1 MIEQLRIKNLGVIRD
16 ATLDFSPGLTVL
28 TGETGAGK
36 TMVFRSLHL
45 LFGGKADSSLISTGA
60 EQASI
65 EADVAMPPQLIA
77 RLDELGGELE
87 DGNVAII
94 TRQVNSTGRSRS
106 FAGGVSVPAGVVG
119 ELGEALVAVHGQSDQ
134 LRLTKTEQQRLLLDR
149 YAGESVEKPMASYT
163 KFWDQ
168 ARTLERQIAAMTTDA
183 GTRAAQLERITR
195 ILEQVDSLKPLAGE
209 DHELDEEAKR
219 LSHTE
224 ALYEVTARAS
234 ELLTTGQGDDLP
246 VVAALATARKGLDHE
261 RNLDA
266 TLGEFADRMKELE
279 ILTADLSSD
288 ITSYSAGIDASPQRL
303 SFVES
308 RRAALRQLTR
318 EFGDVDDLLS
328 WVVENRPRVAQLAGG
343 DEVLGELRAE
353 LAQVQSD
360 LTKAGS
366 DVTKARTKAASGFSS
381 AVTGELASLAMIG
394 ATVQFKLSPATPG
407 PTGADLVELGLI
419 SRPDSP
425 WIPMA
430 KGASGG
436 ELSRIMLAVE
446 VVLAAADPTD
456 TFVFDEVDAGVGG
469 AAAVEVGKRLARLAQ
484 NAQVIVVTHLPQVAA
499 FADRH
504 LVIARSDGQ
513 EVHSSAVTQV
523 QQGDRVAELS
533 RMLAG
538 LADSQAG
545 SQLAEELLALAQAER
560 EGKSVAR
567 QKTKA

>member
-45 LFGGKADSSLISTGA
+45 LFGGKADSALISTGA
-60 EQASI
+60 EQASV
-65 EADVAMPPQLIA
+65 EADVAMPAELIT
-77 RLDELGGELE
+77 RLDELGGEVE
-87 DGNVAII
+87 DGNIAII
-94 TRQVNSTGRSRS
+94 SRQVNSTGRSRS

-119 ELGEALVAVHGQSDQ
+119 ELGDALVAVHGQSDQ
-134 LRLTKTEQQRLLLDR
+134 LRLTKTEQQRQLLDR
-149 YAGESVEKPMASYT
+149 YAGEAVAKPMAKYT
-163 KFWDQ
+163 QLWEAQ
-168 ARTLERQIAAMTTDA
+168 RALERRIESLTADA

-195 ILEQVDSLKPLAGE
+195 ILEQVDSLKPLPGE
-209 DHELDEEAKR
+209 DNELDDEAKR

-234 ELLTTGQGDDLP
+234 DLLTGGQGDDMP
-246 VVAALATARKGLDHE
+246 VVAALVTARKGLDHE

-279 ILTADLSSD
+279 ILAADLSAD
-288 ITSYSAGIDASPQRL
+288 ISAYSSGIDASPQRL
-303 SFVES
+303 AFVES
-308 RRAALRQLTR
+308 RRAALKTLTR
-318 EFGDVDDLLS
+318 EFGDVDDLLA
-328 WVVENRPRVAQLAGG
+328 WVSENRPRLAELEGG
-343 DEVLGELRAE
+343 DEVLGQLRAD
-353 LAQVQSD
+353 LVQVKAD
-360 LTKAGS
+360 LTKAAA
-366 DVTKARTKAASGFSS
+366 DITKARTKAATAFS
-381 AVTGELASLAMIG
+381 AQVTGELESLAMPG
-394 ATVQFKLSPATPG
+394 ATVQFRLSPANPG
-407 PTGADLVELGLI
+407 PSGADLIELGLI

-425 WIPMA
+425 WIPMS

-446 VVLAAADPTD
+446 VVLAAADPTE

-469 AAAVEVGKRLARLAQ
+469 AAAVEVGKRLARLAR

-513 EVHSSAVTQV
+513 EVHSSSVSEV
-523 QQGDRVAELS
+523 QQGERVAELS

-545 SQLAEELLALAQAER
+545 TQLAEELLALAKVER
-560 EGKSVAR
+560 TSK
-567 QKTKA
+567 

>member
-60 EQASI
+60 EQASV
-65 EADVAMPPQLIA
+65 EADVAIPNELVA
-77 RLDELGGELE
+77 RLDELGGQVE
-87 DGNVAII
+87 DGNIAII
-94 TRQVNSTGRSRS
+94 SRQVNSTGRSRS
-106 FAGGVSVPAGVVG
+106 FAGGASVPAAAVG
-119 ELGEALVAVHGQSDQ
+119 ELGDALVAVHGQSDQ

-149 YAGESVEKPMASYT
+149 YAGDSVAKPMAKYSEL
-163 KFWDQ
+163 WEAQ
-168 ARTLERQIAAMTTDA
+168 RTLERRIESLTSDA
-183 GTRAAQLERITR
+183 GTRAVQLERITR
-195 ILEQVDSLKPLAGE
+195 ILEQVDSLKPLPGE
-209 DHELDEEAKR
+209 DNELDDEAKR
-219 LSHTE
+219 LAHTE

-234 ELLTTGQGDDLP
+234 DLLTGGQGDDLP
-246 VVAALATARKGLDHE
+246 VVAALVTARKGLDHE
-261 RNLDA
+261 RALDA

-279 ILTADLSSD
+279 ILAADLSAD
-288 ITSYSAGIDASPQRL
+288 ISAYSSGIDASPQRL
-303 SFVES
+303 AFVES
-308 RRAALRQLTR
+308 RRAALKTLTR
-318 EFGDVDDLLS
+318 EFGDVDDLLA
-328 WVVENRPRVAQLAGG
+328 WVEENRPRVTELEGG
-343 DEVLGELRAE
+343 DEVLEQLRAD
-353 LAQVQSD
+353 LAQVKAD
-360 LTKAGS
+360 LTKAAGEI
-366 DVTKARTKAASGFSS
+366 TKARTKAAAAFS
-381 AVTGELASLAMIG
+381 AQVTGELESLAMPG
-394 ATVQFKLSPATPG
+394 ATVQFKLSPANPG
-407 PTGADLVELGLI
+407 PSGADLIELGLI

-425 WIPMA
+425 WIPMS

-446 VVLAAADPTD
+446 VVLAAADPTE

-469 AAAVEVGKRLARLAQ
+469 AAAVEVGKRLARLAR

-513 EVHSSAVTQV
+513 EVHSSSVSEV
-523 QQGDRVAELS
+523 QQGERVAELS

-545 SQLAEELLALAQAER
+545 TQLAEELLALAQAER
-560 EGKSVAR
+560 
-567 QKTKA
+567 KAK

>member
-45 LFGGKADSSLISTGA
+45 LFGGKADSALISTGA
-60 EQASI
+60 EQASV
-65 EADVAMPPQLIA
+65 EADVAMPTELIS
-77 RLDELGGELE
+77 RLDELGGEVE
-87 DGNVAII
+87 DGNIAII
-94 TRQVNSTGRSRS
+94 SRQVNSTGRSRS

-134 LRLTKTEQQRLLLDR
+134 LRLTKTDQQRQLLDR
-149 YAGESVEKPMASYT
+149 YAGETVAKPMAKYT
-163 KFWDQ
+163 QLWEAQ
-168 ARTLERQIAAMTTDA
+168 RALERRIESLTADA

-195 ILEQVDSLKPLAGE
+195 ILEQVDSLKPLPGE
-209 DHELDEEAKR
+209 DNELDDEAKR

-234 ELLTTGQGDDLP
+234 DLLTGGQGDDMP
-246 VVAALATARKGLDHE
+246 VVAALVTARKGLDHE

-279 ILTADLSSD
+279 ILAADLSAD
-288 ITSYSAGIDASPQRL
+288 ISAYSSGIDASPQRL
-303 SFVES
+303 AFVES
-308 RRAALRQLTR
+308 RRAALKTLTR
-318 EFGDVDDLLS
+318 EFVDVDDLLA
-328 WVVENRPRVAQLAGG
+328 WVSENRPRLAELEGG
-343 DEVLGELRAE
+343 DEVLGQLREE
-353 LAQVQSD
+353 LAQVKAD
-360 LTKAGS
+360 LVKSAA
-366 DVTKARTKAASGFSS
+366 DITKARTKAAAAFS
-381 AVTGELASLAMIG
+381 AQVTGELESLAMPG
-394 ATVQFKLSPATPG
+394 ATVQFRLSPANPG
-407 PTGADLVELGLI
+407 PSGADLIELGLI

-425 WIPMA
+425 WIPMS

-446 VVLAAADPTD
+446 VVLAAADPTE

-469 AAAVEVGKRLARLAQ
+469 AAAVEVGKRLARLAR

-513 EVHSSAVTQV
+513 EVHSSSVSEV
-523 QQGDRVAELS
+523 QQGERVAELS

-545 SQLAEELLALAQAER
+545 TQLAEELLALAKVER
-560 EGKSVAR
+560 TSK
-567 QKTKA
+567 

>member
-45 LFGGKADSSLISTGA
+45 LFGGKADSTLISTGA
-60 EQASI
+60 EQASV
-65 EADVAMPPQLIA
+65 EADVAIPADLVV
-77 RLDELGGELE
+77 RLDELGGQVE
-87 DGNVAII
+87 DGNIAII
-94 TRQVNSTGRSRS
+94 SRQVNSTGRSRS
-106 FAGGVSVPAGVVG
+106 FAGGASVPAAAVG
-119 ELGEALVAVHGQSDQ
+119 ELGDALVAVHGQSDQ

-149 YAGESVEKPMASYT
+149 YAGETVAKPMAKYT
-163 KFWDQ
+163 QLWEAQ
-168 ARTLERQIAAMTTDA
+168 RTLERRIESLTSDA

-195 ILEQVDSLKPLAGE
+195 ILEQVDSLKPLPGE
-209 DHELDEEAKR
+209 DNELDDEAKR

-234 ELLTTGQGDDLP
+234 DLLTGGQSDDLP
-246 VVAALATARKGLDHE
+246 VVAALVTARKGLDHE

-279 ILTADLSSD
+279 ILAADLSAD
-288 ITSYSAGIDASPQRL
+288 ISAYSGGIDASPQRL
-303 SFVES
+303 AFVES
-308 RRAALRQLTR
+308 RRAALKTLTR
-318 EFGDVDDLLS
+318 EFGDVDDLLA
-328 WVVENRPRVAQLAGG
+328 WVTENRPRLAELEGG
-343 DEVLGELRAE
+343 DEVLVQIREE
-353 LAQVQSD
+353 LAQVKSD
-360 LTKAGS
+360 LVKTAA
-366 DVTKARTKAASGFSS
+366 DVTKARTKAAAAFSTQ
-381 AVTGELASLAMIG
+381 VTGELESLAMPG
-394 ATVQFKLSPATPG
+394 ATVQFKLSPANPG
-407 PTGADLVELGLI
+407 PSGADLIELGLI

-425 WIPMA
+425 WIPMS

-446 VVLAAADPTD
+446 VVLAAADPTE

-469 AAAVEVGKRLARLAQ
+469 AAAVEVGKRLARLARS
-484 NAQVIVVTHLPQVAA
+484 AQVIVVTHLPQVAA

-513 EVHSSAVTQV
+513 EVHSSSVSEV
-523 QQGDRVAELS
+523 QQGQRVAELS

-545 SQLAEELLALAQAER
+545 TQLAEELLALAQAER
-560 EGKSVAR
+560 KV
-567 QKTKA
+567 K

>member
-45 LFGGKADSSLISTGA
+45 LFGGKADSALISTGA
-60 EQASI
+60 EQASV
-65 EADVAMPPQLIA
+65 EADVAMPTELIT
-77 RLDELGGELE
+77 RLDELGGEVE
-87 DGNVAII
+87 DGNIAII
-94 TRQVNSTGRSRS
+94 SRQVNSTGRSRS

-134 LRLTKTEQQRLLLDR
+134 LRLTKTDQQRQLLDR
-149 YAGESVEKPMASYT
+149 YAGETVAKPMAKYT
-163 KFWDQ
+163 QLWEAQ
-168 ARTLERQIAAMTTDA
+168 RALERRIESLTADA

-195 ILEQVDSLKPLAGE
+195 ILEQVDSLKPLPGE
-209 DHELDEEAKR
+209 DNELDDEAKR

-234 ELLTTGQGDDLP
+234 DLLTGGQGDDMP
-246 VVAALATARKGLDHE
+246 VVAALVTARKGLDHE
-261 RNLDA
+261 RALDA

-279 ILTADLSSD
+279 ILAADLSAD
-288 ITSYSAGIDASPQRL
+288 ISAYSSGIDASPQRL
-303 SFVES
+303 AFVES
-308 RRAALRQLTR
+308 RRAALKTLTR
-318 EFGDVDDLLS
+318 EFGDVDDLLA
-328 WVVENRPRVAQLAGG
+328 WVTENRPRLAELEGG
-343 DEVLGELRAE
+343 DEVLGQLREE
-353 LAQVQSD
+353 LAQVKSD
-360 LTKAGS
+360 LVKSAA
-366 DVTKARTKAASGFSS
+366 DITKARTKAAAAFS
-381 AVTGELASLAMIG
+381 AQVTGELESLAMPG
-394 ATVQFKLSPATPG
+394 ATVQFKLSPANPG
-407 PTGADLVELGLI
+407 PSGADLIELGLI

-425 WIPMA
+425 WIPMS

-446 VVLAAADPTD
+446 VVLAAADPTE

-469 AAAVEVGKRLARLAQ
+469 AAAVEVGKRLARLAR

-513 EVHSSAVTQV
+513 EVHSSSVSEV
-523 QQGDRVAELS
+523 QQGERVAELS

-545 SQLAEELLALAQAER
+545 TQLAEELLALAKVER
-560 EGKSVAR
+560 TSK
-567 QKTKA
+567 

>member
-45 LFGGKADSSLISTGA
+45 LFGGKADSALISTGA
-60 EQASI
+60 EQASV
-65 EADVAMPPQLIA
+65 EADVAMPTELVT
-77 RLDELGGELE
+77 RLDELGGEVE
-87 DGNVAII
+87 DGNIAII
-94 TRQVNSTGRSRS
+94 SRQVNSTGRSRS

-134 LRLTKTEQQRLLLDR
+134 LRLTKTEQQRQLLDR
-149 YAGESVEKPMASYT
+149 YAGETVAKPMAKYT
-163 KFWDQ
+163 QLWEAQ
-168 ARTLERQIAAMTTDA
+168 RTLERRIESLTADA

-195 ILEQVDSLKPLAGE
+195 ILEQVDSLKPLPGE
-209 DHELDEEAKR
+209 DNELDDEAKR

-234 ELLTTGQGDDLP
+234 DLLTGGQGDDLP
-246 VVAALATARKGLDHE
+246 VVAALVTARKGLDHE

-279 ILTADLSSD
+279 ILAADLSAD
-288 ITSYSAGIDASPQRL
+288 ISAYSSGIDASPQRL
-303 SFVES
+303 AFVES
-308 RRAALRQLTR
+308 RRAALKTLTR
-318 EFGDVDDLLS
+318 EFGDVDDLLA
-328 WVVENRPRVAQLAGG
+328 WVTENRPRLAELEGG
-343 DEVLGELRAE
+343 DEVLGQLREE
-353 LAQVQSD
+353 LAQVKAD
-360 LTKAGS
+360 LVKSAA
-366 DVTKARTKAASGFSS
+366 DITKARTKAAAAFS
-381 AVTGELASLAMIG
+381 AQVTGELESLAMPG
-394 ATVQFKLSPATPG
+394 ATVQFRLSPTNPG
-407 PTGADLVELGLI
+407 PSGADLIELGLI

-425 WIPMA
+425 WIPMS

-446 VVLAAADPTD
+446 VVLAAADPTE

-469 AAAVEVGKRLARLAQ
+469 AAAVEVGKRLARLAR

-513 EVHSSAVTQV
+513 EVHSSSVSEV
-523 QQGDRVAELS
+523 QQGERVAELS

-545 SQLAEELLALAQAER
+545 TQLAEELLALAKVER
-560 EGKSVAR
+560 TSK
-567 QKTKA
+567 

>member
-45 LFGGKADSSLISTGA
+45 LFGGKADSTLISTGA
-60 EQASI
+60 EQASV
-65 EADVAMPPQLIA
+65 EADVAIPVDLVA
-77 RLDELGGELE
+77 RLDELGGQVE
-87 DGNVAII
+87 DGNIAII
-94 TRQVNSTGRSRS
+94 SRQVNSTGRSRS
-106 FAGGVSVPAGVVG
+106 FAGGASVPAAAVG
-119 ELGEALVAVHGQSDQ
+119 ELGDALVAVHGQSDQ

-149 YAGESVEKPMASYT
+149 YAGETVAKPMAKYT
-163 KFWDQ
+163 ELWEAQ
-168 ARTLERQIAAMTTDA
+168 RTLERRIESLTSDA

-195 ILEQVDSLKPLAGE
+195 ILEQVDSLKPLPGE
-209 DHELDEEAKR
+209 DNELDDEAKR

-234 ELLTTGQGDDLP
+234 DLLTGGQSDDLP
-246 VVAALATARKGLDHE
+246 VVAALVTARKGLDHE

-279 ILTADLSSD
+279 ILAADLSAD
-288 ITSYSAGIDASPQRL
+288 ISAYSGGIDASPQRL
-303 SFVES
+303 AFVES
-308 RRAALRQLTR
+308 RRAALKTLTR
-318 EFGDVDDLLS
+318 EFGDVDDLLA
-328 WVVENRPRVAQLAGG
+328 WVTENRPRLAELEGG
-343 DEVLGELRAE
+343 DEVLIQIREE
-353 LAQVQSD
+353 LAQVKLD
-360 LTKAGS
+360 LVKTAA
-366 DVTKARTKAASGFSS
+366 DITKARTKAAAAFS
-381 AVTGELASLAMIG
+381 AQVTGELESLAMPG
-394 ATVQFKLSPATPG
+394 ATVQFKLSPANPG
-407 PTGADLVELGLI
+407 PSGADLIELGLI

-425 WIPMA
+425 WIPMS

-446 VVLAAADPTD
+446 VVLAAADPTE

-469 AAAVEVGKRLARLAQ
+469 AAAVEVGKRLARLARS
-484 NAQVIVVTHLPQVAA
+484 AQVIVVTHLPQVAA

-513 EVHSSAVTQV
+513 EVHSSSVSEV
-523 QQGDRVAELS
+523 QQGQRVAELS

-538 LADSQAG
+538 LAHSQAG
-545 SQLAEELLALAQAER
+545 TQLAEELLALAQAER
-560 EGKSVAR
+560 KV
-567 QKTKA
+567 K

>member
-28 TGETGAGK
+28 TGETGTGK

-45 LFGGKADSSLISTGA
+45 LFGGKADSALISTGA
-60 EQASI
+60 EQASV
-65 EADVAMPPQLIA
+65 EADVAMPTELIT
-77 RLDELGGELE
+77 RLDELGGEVE
-87 DGNVAII
+87 DGNIAII
-94 TRQVNSTGRSRS
+94 SRQVNSTGRSRS

-134 LRLTKTEQQRLLLDR
+134 LRLTKTEQQRQLLDR
-149 YAGESVEKPMASYT
+149 YAGETVAKPMAKYT
-163 KFWDQ
+163 QLWEAQ
-168 ARTLERQIAAMTTDA
+168 RTLERRIESLTADA

-195 ILEQVDSLKPLAGE
+195 ILEQVDSLKPLPGE
-209 DHELDEEAKR
+209 DNELDDEAKR

-234 ELLTTGQGDDLP
+234 DLLTGGQGDDMP
-246 VVAALATARKGLDHE
+246 VVAALVTARKGLDHE
-261 RNLDA
+261 RNLDS

-279 ILTADLSSD
+279 ILAADLSAD
-288 ITSYSAGIDASPQRL
+288 ISAYSSSIDASPQRL
-303 SFVES
+303 AFVES
-308 RRAALRQLTR
+308 RRAALKTLTR
-318 EFGDVDDLLS
+318 EFGDVDDLLA
-328 WVVENRPRVAQLAGG
+328 WVTENRPRLAELEGG
-343 DEVLGELRAE
+343 DEVLGQLREE
-353 LAQVQSD
+353 LAQVKAD
-360 LTKAGS
+360 LVKSAA
-366 DVTKARTKAASGFSS
+366 DITKARTKAAAAFS
-381 AVTGELASLAMIG
+381 AQVTGELESLAMPG
-394 ATVQFKLSPATPG
+394 ATVQFRLSPANPG
-407 PTGADLVELGLI
+407 PSGADLIELGLI

-425 WIPMA
+425 WIPMS

-446 VVLAAADPTD
+446 VVLAAADPTE

-469 AAAVEVGKRLARLAQ
+469 AAAVEVGKRLARLAR

-513 EVHSSAVTQV
+513 EVHSSSVSQV
-523 QQGDRVAELS
+523 QQGERVAELS

-545 SQLAEELLALAQAER
+545 TQLAEELLALAEVER
-560 EGKSVAR
+560 
-567 QKTKA
+567 KAK

>member
-45 LFGGKADSSLISTGA
+45 LFGGKADSALISTGA
-60 EQASI
+60 EQASV
-65 EADVAMPPQLIA
+65 EADVAMPTELIS
-77 RLDELGGELE
+77 RLDELGGEVE
-87 DGNVAII
+87 DGNIAII
-94 TRQVNSTGRSRS
+94 SRQVNSTGRSRS

-134 LRLTKTEQQRLLLDR
+134 LRLTKTDQQRQLLDR
-149 YAGESVEKPMASYT
+149 YAGETVAKPIAKYT
-163 KFWDQ
+163 QLWEAQ
-168 ARTLERQIAAMTTDA
+168 RTLERRIESLTEDA

-195 ILEQVDSLKPLAGE
+195 ILEQVDSLKPLPGE
-209 DHELDEEAKR
+209 DNELDDEAKR

-234 ELLTTGQGDDLP
+234 DLLTGGQGDDMP
-246 VVAALATARKGLDHE
+246 VVAALVTARKGLDHE

-266 TLGEFADRMKELE
+266 TLGEFADRVKELE
-279 ILTADLSSD
+279 ILAADLSAD
-288 ITSYSAGIDASPQRL
+288 ISAYSSGIDASPQRL
-303 SFVES
+303 AFVES
-308 RRAALRQLTR
+308 RRAALKSLTR
-318 EFGDVDDLLS
+318 EFGDVDDLLA
-328 WVVENRPRVAQLAGG
+328 WVTENRPRVAELEGG
-343 DEVLGELRAE
+343 DEVLGQLREE
-353 LAQVQSD
+353 LAQVKAD
-360 LTKAGS
+360 LVKCAA
-366 DVTKARTKAASGFSS
+366 DITKARTKAAAAFS
-381 AVTGELASLAMIG
+381 AQVTGELESLAMPG
-394 ATVQFKLSPATPG
+394 ATVQFRLSPANPG
-407 PTGADLVELGLI
+407 PSGADLIELGLI

-425 WIPMA
+425 WIPMS

-446 VVLAAADPTD
+446 VVLAAADPTE

-469 AAAVEVGKRLARLAQ
+469 AAAVEVGKRLARLAR

-513 EVHSSAVTQV
+513 EVHSSSVSEV
-523 QQGDRVAELS
+523 QQGERVAELS

-545 SQLAEELLALAQAER
+545 TQLAEELLALAQVER
-560 EGKSVAR
+560 
-567 QKTKA
+567 KAK

>member
-45 LFGGKADSSLISTGA
+45 LFGGKADSALISTGA
-60 EQASI
+60 EQASV
-65 EADVAMPPQLIA
+65 EADVAMPTELIA
-77 RLDELGGELE
+77 RLDELGGEVE
-87 DGNVAII
+87 DGNIAII
-94 TRQVNSTGRSRS
+94 SRQVNSTGRSRS

-134 LRLTKTEQQRLLLDR
+134 LRLTKTDQQRQLLDR
-149 YAGESVEKPMASYT
+149 YAGETVAKPMAKYT
-163 KFWDQ
+163 ELWEAQ
-168 ARTLERQIAAMTTDA
+168 RALERRIESLTADA

-195 ILEQVDSLKPLAGE
+195 ILEQVDSLKPLPGE
-209 DHELDEEAKR
+209 DNELDDEAKR

-234 ELLTTGQGDDLP
+234 DLLTGGQSDDLP
-246 VVAALATARKGLDHE
+246 VVAALVTARKGLDHE

-279 ILTADLSSD
+279 ILAADLSAD
-288 ITSYSAGIDASPQRL
+288 ISAYSSGIDASPQRL
-303 SFVES
+303 AFVES
-308 RRAALRQLTR
+308 RRAALKTLTR
-318 EFGDVDDLLS
+318 EFGDVDDLLA
-328 WVVENRPRVAQLAGG
+328 WVTENRPRLAELEGG
-343 DEVLGELRAE
+343 DEVLGQLREE
-353 LAQVQSD
+353 LAQVKAD
-360 LTKAGS
+360 LVKSAA
-366 DVTKARTKAASGFSS
+366 DITKARTKAAAAFS
-381 AVTGELASLAMIG
+381 AQVTGELESLAMPG
-394 ATVQFKLSPATPG
+394 ATVQFRLSPANPG
-407 PTGADLVELGLI
+407 PSGADLIELGLI

-425 WIPMA
+425 WIPMS

-446 VVLAAADPTD
+446 VVLAAADPTE

-469 AAAVEVGKRLARLAQ
+469 AAAVEVGKRLARLAR

-513 EVHSSAVTQV
+513 EVHSSSVSEV
-523 QQGDRVAELS
+523 QQGERVAELS

-545 SQLAEELLALAQAER
+545 TQLAEELLALAQVERKAE
-560 EGKSVAR
+560 
-567 QKTKA
+567 

>member
-60 EQASI
+60 EQASV
-65 EADVAMPPQLIA
+65 EADVAIPTELVA
-77 RLDELGGELE
+77 RLDELGGQVE
-87 DGNVAII
+87 DGNIAII
-94 TRQVNSTGRSRS
+94 SRQVNSTGRSRS
-106 FAGGVSVPAGVVG
+106 FAGGASVPAAAVSEMGD
-119 ELGEALVAVHGQSDQ
+119 ALVAVHGQSDQ

-149 YAGESVEKPMASYT
+149 YAGDSVAKPMAKYSEL
-163 KFWDQ
+163 WEAQ
-168 ARTLERQIAAMTTDA
+168 RTLERRIESLTSDA

-195 ILEQVDSLKPLAGE
+195 ILEQVDSLKPLPGE
-209 DHELDEEAKR
+209 DNELDDEAKR
-219 LSHTE
+219 LAHTE
-224 ALYEVTARAS
+224 ALYEVTAKAS
-234 ELLTTGQGDDLP
+234 DLLTGGQGDDLP
-246 VVAALATARKGLDHE
+246 VIAALVTARKGLDHE
-261 RNLDA
+261 RALDA

-279 ILTADLSSD
+279 ILAADLSAD
-288 ITSYSAGIDASPQRL
+288 ISAYSSGIDASPQRL
-303 SFVES
+303 AFVES
-308 RRAALRQLTR
+308 RRAALKTLTR
-318 EFGDVDDLLS
+318 EFGDVDDLLK
-328 WVVENRPRVAQLAGG
+328 WVEENRPRVAELEGG
-343 DEVLGELRAE
+343 DEVLEQLRAD
-353 LAQVQSD
+353 LVQVKAD
-360 LTKAGS
+360 LTKAAGEI
-366 DVTKARTKAASGFSS
+366 TKARTKAAAAFS
-381 AVTGELASLAMIG
+381 AQVTGELESLAMPG
-394 ATVQFKLSPATPG
+394 ATVQFKLSPANPG
-407 PTGADLVELGLI
+407 PSGADLIELGLI

-425 WIPMA
+425 WIPMS

-446 VVLAAADPTD
+446 VVLAAADPTE

-469 AAAVEVGKRLARLAQ
+469 AAAVEVGKRLARLAR

-513 EVHSSAVTQV
+513 EVHSSSVSEV
-523 QQGDRVAELS
+523 QQGERVAELS

-545 SQLAEELLALAQAER
+545 TQLAEELLALAQVER
-560 EGKSVAR
+560 TSK
-567 QKTKA
+567 

>member
-28 TGETGAGK
+28 TGETGTGK

-45 LFGGKADSSLISTGA
+45 LFGGKADSALISTGA
-60 EQASI
+60 EQASV
-65 EADVAMPPQLIA
+65 EADVAMPTELIT
-77 RLDELGGELE
+77 RLDELGGEVE
-87 DGNVAII
+87 DGNIAII
-94 TRQVNSTGRSRS
+94 SRQVNSTGRSRS

-134 LRLTKTEQQRLLLDR
+134 LRLTKTEQQRHLLDR
-149 YAGESVEKPMASYT
+149 YAGETVAKPMAKYT
-163 KFWDQ
+163 QLWEAQ
-168 ARTLERQIAAMTTDA
+168 RTLERRIESLTTDA

-195 ILEQVDSLKPLAGE
+195 ILEQVDSLKPLPGE
-209 DHELDEEAKR
+209 DNELDDEAKR

-234 ELLTTGQGDDLP
+234 ELLTGGQGEDMP
-246 VVAALATARKGLDHE
+246 VVAALVTARKGLDHE

-279 ILTADLSSD
+279 ILAADLSAD
-288 ITSYSAGIDASPQRL
+288 ISAYSSSIDASPQRL
-303 SFVES
+303 AFVES
-308 RRAALRQLTR
+308 RRAALKTLTR
-318 EFGDVDDLLS
+318 EFGDVDDLLA
-328 WVVENRPRVAQLAGG
+328 WVTENRPRLAELEGG
-343 DEVLGELRAE
+343 DEVLGQLREE
-353 LAQVQSD
+353 LAQVKAD
-360 LTKAGS
+360 LVKSAAEI
-366 DVTKARTKAASGFSS
+366 TKARTKAAAAFS
-381 AVTGELASLAMIG
+381 AQVTGELESLAMPG
-394 ATVQFKLSPATPG
+394 ATVQFRLSPANPG
-407 PTGADLVELGLI
+407 PSGADLIELGLI

-425 WIPMA
+425 WIPMS

-446 VVLAAADPTD
+446 VVLAAADPTE

-469 AAAVEVGKRLARLAQ
+469 AAAVEVGKRLARLAR

-513 EVHSSAVTQV
+513 EVHSSSVSQV
-523 QQGDRVAELS
+523 QQGERVAELS

-545 SQLAEELLALAQAER
+545 TQLAEELLALAEVER
-560 EGKSVAR
+560 
-567 QKTKA
+567 KAK

>member
-45 LFGGKADSSLISTGA
+45 LFGGKADSALISTGA
-60 EQASI
+60 EQASV
-65 EADVAMPPQLIA
+65 EADVAMPTELIT
-77 RLDELGGELE
+77 RLDELGGEVE
-87 DGNVAII
+87 DGNIAII
-94 TRQVNSTGRSRS
+94 SRQVNSTGRSRS

-134 LRLTKTEQQRLLLDR
+134 LRLTKTEQQRQLLDR
-149 YAGESVEKPMASYT
+149 YAGETVAKPMAKYT
-163 KFWDQ
+163 QLWEAQ
-168 ARTLERQIAAMTTDA
+168 RTLERRIESLTADA

-195 ILEQVDSLKPLAGE
+195 ILEQVDSLKPLPGE
-209 DHELDEEAKR
+209 DNELDDEAKR

-234 ELLTTGQGDDLP
+234 DLLTGGQGDDLP
-246 VVAALATARKGLDHE
+246 VVAALVTARKGLDHE

-279 ILTADLSSD
+279 ILAADLSAD
-288 ITSYSAGIDASPQRL
+288 ISAYSSGIDASPQRL
-303 SFVES
+303 AFVES
-308 RRAALRQLTR
+308 RRAALKTLTR
-318 EFGDVDDLLS
+318 EFGDVDDLLA
-328 WVVENRPRVAQLAGG
+328 WVTENRPRLAELEGG
-343 DEVLGELRAE
+343 DEVLGQLREE
-353 LAQVQSD
+353 LAQVKAD
-360 LTKAGS
+360 LVKSAA
-366 DVTKARTKAASGFSS
+366 DITKARTKAAAAFS
-381 AVTGELASLAMIG
+381 AQVTGELESLAMPG
-394 ATVQFKLSPATPG
+394 ATVQFRLSPANPG
-407 PTGADLVELGLI
+407 PSGADLIELGLI

-425 WIPMA
+425 WIPMS

-446 VVLAAADPTD
+446 VVLAAADPTE

-469 AAAVEVGKRLARLAQ
+469 AAAVEVGKRLARLAR

-513 EVHSSAVTQV
+513 EVHSSSVSEV
-523 QQGDRVAELS
+523 QQGERVAELS

-545 SQLAEELLALAQAER
+545 TQLAEELLALAKVER
-560 EGKSVAR
+560 TSK
-567 QKTKA
+567 

>member
-45 LFGGKADSSLISTGA
+45 LFGGKADSALISTGA
-60 EQASI
+60 EQASV
-65 EADVAMPPQLIA
+65 EADVAMPTELIT
-77 RLDELGGELE
+77 RLDELGGEVE
-87 DGNVAII
+87 DGNIAII
-94 TRQVNSTGRSRS
+94 SRQVNSTGRSRS

-134 LRLTKTEQQRLLLDR
+134 LRLTKTDQQRQLLDR
-149 YAGESVEKPMASYT
+149 YAGETVAKPMAKYT
-163 KFWDQ
+163 QLWEAQ
-168 ARTLERQIAAMTTDA
+168 RALERRIESLTADA

-195 ILEQVDSLKPLAGE
+195 ILEQVDSLKPLPGE
-209 DHELDEEAKR
+209 DNELDDEAKR

-234 ELLTTGQGDDLP
+234 DLLTGGQGEDMP
-246 VVAALATARKGLDHE
+246 VVAALVTARKGLDHE

-279 ILTADLSSD
+279 ILAADLSAD
-288 ITSYSAGIDASPQRL
+288 ISAYSSGIDASPQRL
-303 SFVES
+303 AFVES
-308 RRAALRQLTR
+308 RRAALKTLTR
-318 EFGDVDDLLS
+318 EFGDVDDLLA
-328 WVVENRPRVAQLAGG
+328 WVSENRPRLAELEGG
-343 DEVLGELRAE
+343 DEVLGQLREE
-353 LAQVQSD
+353 LAQVKAD
-360 LTKAGS
+360 LVKSAA
-366 DVTKARTKAASGFSS
+366 DITKARTKAAAAFS
-381 AVTGELASLAMIG
+381 AQVTGELESLAMPG
-394 ATVQFKLSPATPG
+394 ATVQFRLSPANPG
-407 PTGADLVELGLI
+407 PSGADLIELGLI

-425 WIPMA
+425 WIPMS

-436 ELSRIMLAVE
+436 ELSRIMLSVE
-446 VVLAAADPTD
+446 VVLAAADPTE

-469 AAAVEVGKRLARLAQ
+469 AAAVEVGKRLARLAR

-513 EVHSSAVTQV
+513 EVHSSSVSEV
-523 QQGDRVAELS
+523 QQGERVAELS

-538 LADSQAG
+538 LANSQAG
-545 SQLAEELLALAQAER
+545 TQLAEELLALAKVER
-560 EGKSVAR
+560 TSK
-567 QKTKA
+567 

>member
-60 EQASI
+60 EQASV
-65 EADVAMPPQLIA
+65 EADVAIPTDLVA
-77 RLDELGGELE
+77 RLDELGGQVE
-87 DGNVAII
+87 DGNIAII
-94 TRQVNSTGRSRS
+94 SRQVNTTGRSRS
-106 FAGGVSVPAGVVG
+106 FAGGASVPAAAVS
-119 ELGEALVAVHGQSDQ
+119 ELGDALVAVHGQSDQ

-149 YAGESVEKPMASYT
+149 YAGDSVAKPMAKYSEL
-163 KFWDQ
+163 WEAQ
-168 ARTLERQIAAMTTDA
+168 RNLERRIESLTSDA

-195 ILEQVDSLKPLAGE
+195 ILEQVDSLKPLPGE
-209 DHELDEEAKR
+209 DNELDDEAKR
-219 LSHTE
+219 LAHTE

-234 ELLTTGQGDDLP
+234 DLLTGGQGDDLP
-246 VVAALATARKGLDHE
+246 VIAALVTARKGLDHE
-261 RNLDA
+261 RALDA

-279 ILTADLSSD
+279 ILAADLSAD
-288 ITSYSAGIDASPQRL
+288 ISAYSSGIDASPQRL
-303 SFVES
+303 AFVES
-308 RRAALRQLTR
+308 RRAALKTLTR
-318 EFGDVDDLLS
+318 EFGDVDDLLK
-328 WVVENRPRVAQLAGG
+328 WVEENRPRVAELEGG
-343 DEVLGELRAE
+343 DEVLEQLRAD
-353 LAQVQSD
+353 LVQVKAD
-360 LTKAGS
+360 LTKAAA
-366 DVTKARTKAASGFSS
+366 DITKARTKAAAAFS
-381 AVTGELASLAMIG
+381 AQVTGELESLAMPG
-394 ATVQFKLSPATPG
+394 ATVQFKLSPANPG
-407 PTGADLVELGLI
+407 PSGADLIELGLI

-425 WIPMA
+425 WIPMS

-446 VVLAAADPTD
+446 VVLAAADPTE

-469 AAAVEVGKRLARLAQ
+469 AAAVEVGKRLARLAR

-513 EVHSSAVTQV
+513 EVHSSSVSEV
-523 QQGDRVAELS
+523 QQGERVAELS

-545 SQLAEELLALAQAER
+545 TQLAEELLALAQVER
-560 EGKSVAR
+560 SSE
-567 QKTKA
+567 

>member
-45 LFGGKADSSLISTGA
+45 LFGGKADSALISTGA
-60 EQASI
+60 EQASV
-65 EADVAMPPQLIA
+65 EADVAIPTDLVA
-77 RLDELGGELE
+77 RLDELGGQVE
-87 DGNVAII
+87 DGNIAII
-94 TRQVNSTGRSRS
+94 SRQVNSTGRSRS
-106 FAGGVSVPAGVVG
+106 FAGGASVPAAAVG
-119 ELGEALVAVHGQSDQ
+119 ELGDALVAVHGQSDQ

-149 YAGESVEKPMASYT
+149 YAGESVAKPMAKYT
-163 KFWDQ
+163 ELWEAQ
-168 ARTLERQIAAMTTDA
+168 RTLERRIESLTSDA

-195 ILEQVDSLKPLAGE
+195 ILEQVDSLKPLPGE
-209 DHELDEEAKR
+209 DNELDDEAKR

-234 ELLTTGQGDDLP
+234 DLLTGGQGDDLP
-246 VVAALATARKGLDHE
+246 VVAALVTARKGLDHE

-279 ILTADLSSD
+279 ILAADLSAD
-288 ITSYSAGIDASPQRL
+288 ISAYSSGIDASPQRL
-303 SFVES
+303 AFVES
-308 RRAALRQLTR
+308 RRAALKTLTR
-318 EFGDVDDLLS
+318 EFGDVDDLLK
-328 WVVENRPRVAQLAGG
+328 WVTENRPRVAELEGG
-343 DEVLGELRAE
+343 DEVLEQLRAE
-353 LAQVQSD
+353 LSEVKAN
-360 LTKAGS
+360 LIKAAAEITKS
-366 DVTKARTKAASGFSS
+366 RTKAAAAFS
-381 AVTGELASLAMIG
+381 AQVTGELESLAMPG
-394 ATVQFKLSPATPG
+394 ATVQFKLSPANPG
-407 PTGADLVELGLI
+407 PSGADLIELGLI

-425 WIPMA
+425 WIPMS

-446 VVLAAADPTD
+446 VVLAAADPTE

-469 AAAVEVGKRLARLAQ
+469 ASAVEVGKRLARLARS
-484 NAQVIVVTHLPQVAA
+484 AQVIVVTHLPQVAA

-513 EVHSSAVTQV
+513 EVHSSSVSEV
-523 QQGDRVAELS
+523 QEGQRVAELS

-545 SQLAEELLALAQAER
+545 TQLAEELLALAQAER
-560 EGKSVAR
+560 ASK
-567 QKTKA
+567 

>member
-45 LFGGKADSSLISTGA
+45 LFGGKADSALISTGA
-60 EQASI
+60 EQASV
-65 EADVAMPPQLIA
+65 EADVAMPTELIT
-77 RLDELGGELE
+77 RLDELGGEVE
-87 DGNVAII
+87 DGNIAII
-94 TRQVNSTGRSRS
+94 SRQVNSTGRSRS

-134 LRLTKTEQQRLLLDR
+134 LRLTKTDQQRQLLDR
-149 YAGESVEKPMASYT
+149 YAGETVAKPMAKYSEL
-163 KFWDQ
+163 WEAQ
-168 ARTLERQIAAMTTDA
+168 RTLERRIESLTADA

-195 ILEQVDSLKPLAGE
+195 ILEQVDSLKPLPGE
-209 DHELDEEAKR
+209 DSELDDEAKR

-234 ELLTTGQGDDLP
+234 DLLTGGQGDDMP
-246 VVAALATARKGLDHE
+246 VVAALVTARKGLDHE

-279 ILTADLSSD
+279 ILAADLSAD
-288 ITSYSAGIDASPQRL
+288 ISAYSSGIDASPQRL
-303 SFVES
+303 AFVES
-308 RRAALRQLTR
+308 RRAALKTLTR
-318 EFGDVDDLLS
+318 EFGDVDDLLA
-328 WVVENRPRVAQLAGG
+328 WVSENRPRLAELEGG
-343 DEVLGELRAE
+343 DEVLGQLREE
-353 LAQVQSD
+353 LAQVKAD
-360 LTKAGS
+360 LVKSAA
-366 DVTKARTKAASGFSS
+366 DITKARTKAAAAFS
-381 AVTGELASLAMIG
+381 AQVTGELESLAMPG
-394 ATVQFKLSPATPG
+394 ATVQFRLSPANPG
-407 PTGADLVELGLI
+407 PSGADLIELGLI

-425 WIPMA
+425 WIPMS

-446 VVLAAADPTD
+446 VVLAAADPTE

-469 AAAVEVGKRLARLAQ
+469 AAAVEVGKRLARLAR

-513 EVHSSAVTQV
+513 EVHSSSVSEV
-523 QQGDRVAELS
+523 QQGERVAELS

-545 SQLAEELLALAQAER
+545 TQLAEELLALAKVER
-560 EGKSVAR
+560 TSK
-567 QKTKA
+567 

>member
-45 LFGGKADSSLISTGA
+45 LFGGKADSALISTGA
-60 EQASI
+60 EQASV
-65 EADVAMPPQLIA
+65 EADVAMPTELIT
-77 RLDELGGELE
+77 RLDELGGEVE
-87 DGNVAII
+87 DGNIAII
-94 TRQVNSTGRSRS
+94 SRQVNSTGRSRS

-134 LRLTKTEQQRLLLDR
+134 LRLTKTDQQRQLLDR
-149 YAGESVEKPMASYT
+149 YAGETVAKPMAKYT
-163 KFWDQ
+163 QLWEAQ
-168 ARTLERQIAAMTTDA
+168 RALERRIESLTADA

-195 ILEQVDSLKPLAGE
+195 ILEQVDSLKPLPGE
-209 DHELDEEAKR
+209 DNELDDEAKR

-234 ELLTTGQGDDLP
+234 DLLTGGQGDDMP
-246 VVAALATARKGLDHE
+246 VVAALVTARKGLDHE

-279 ILTADLSSD
+279 ILAADLSAD
-288 ITSYSAGIDASPQRL
+288 ISAYSSGIDASPQRL
-303 SFVES
+303 AFVES
-308 RRAALRQLTR
+308 RRAALKTLTR
-318 EFGDVDDLLS
+318 EFGDVDDLLA
-328 WVVENRPRVAQLAGG
+328 WVSENRPRLAELEGG
-343 DEVLGELRAE
+343 DEVLGQLREE
-353 LAQVQSD
+353 LAQVKAD
-360 LTKAGS
+360 LVKSAA
-366 DVTKARTKAASGFSS
+366 DITKARTKAAAAFS
-381 AVTGELASLAMIG
+381 AQVTGELESLAMPG
-394 ATVQFKLSPATPG
+394 ATVQFRLSPANPG
-407 PTGADLVELGLI
+407 PSGADLIELGLI

-425 WIPMA
+425 WIPMS

-446 VVLAAADPTD
+446 VVLAAADPTE

-469 AAAVEVGKRLARLAQ
+469 AAAVEVGKRLARLAR

-513 EVHSSAVTQV
+513 EVHSSSVSEV
-523 QQGDRVAELS
+523 QQGERVAELS

-545 SQLAEELLALAQAER
+545 TQLAEELLALAKVER
-560 EGKSVAR
+560 TSK
-567 QKTKA
+567 

>member
-28 TGETGAGK
+28 TGETGTGK

-45 LFGGKADSSLISTGA
+45 LFGGKADSTLISTGA
-60 EQASI
+60 EQASV
-65 EADVAMPPQLIA
+65 EADVAIPAELVT
-77 RLDELGGELE
+77 RLDELGGQVE
-87 DGNVAII
+87 DGNIAII
-94 TRQVNSTGRSRS
+94 ARQVNSTGRSRS
-106 FAGGVSVPAGVVG
+106 FAGGASVPAAAVSEMGD
-119 ELGEALVAVHGQSDQ
+119 ALVAVHGQSDQ

-149 YAGESVEKPMASYT
+149 YAGDSVAKPMAKYT
-163 KFWDQ
+163 ELWEAQ
-168 ARTLERQIAAMTTDA
+168 RTLERRIETLTSDA

-195 ILEQVDSLKPLAGE
+195 ILDQVDSLKPQPGE
-209 DHELDEEAKR
+209 DNELDDEAKR
-219 LSHTE
+219 LAHTE

-234 ELLTTGQGDDLP
+234 DLLTGGQGEDLP
-246 VVAALATARKGLDHE
+246 VVAALVTARKGLDHE

-279 ILTADLSSD
+279 ILAADLSAD
-288 ITSYSAGIDASPQRL
+288 ISAYSSSIDASPQRL
-303 SFVES
+303 AFVES
-308 RRAALRQLTR
+308 RRAALKTLTR
-318 EFGDVDDLLS
+318 EFGDVDDLLA
-328 WVVENRPRVAQLAGG
+328 WVEENRPRVAELEGG
-343 DEVLGELRAE
+343 DEVLEQLRAD
-353 LAQVQSD
+353 LAQVKAD
-360 LTKAGS
+360 LTKAAA
-366 DVTKARTKAASGFSS
+366 DITKARTKAAAAFS
-381 AVTGELASLAMIG
+381 AQVTGELESLAMPG
-394 ATVQFKLSPATPG
+394 ATVQFKLSPANPG
-407 PTGADLVELGLI
+407 PSGADLIELGLI

-425 WIPMA
+425 WIPMS

-446 VVLAAADPTD
+446 VVLAAADPTE

-469 AAAVEVGKRLARLAQ
+469 AAAVEVGKRLARLAR

-513 EVHSSAVTQV
+513 EVHSSSVSEV
-523 QQGDRVAELS
+523 QQGERVAELS

-545 SQLAEELLALAQAER
+545 TQLAEELLALAQAER
-560 EGKSVAR
+560 
-567 QKTKA
+567 KAK

>member
-45 LFGGKADSSLISTGA
+45 LFGGKADSALISTGA
-60 EQASI
+60 EQASV
-65 EADVAMPPQLIA
+65 EADVAMPTELIT
-77 RLDELGGELE
+77 RLDELGGEVE
-87 DGNVAII
+87 DGNIAII
-94 TRQVNSTGRSRS
+94 SRQVNSTGRSRS

-134 LRLTKTEQQRLLLDR
+134 LRLTKTEQQRQLLDR
-149 YAGESVEKPMASYT
+149 YAGETVAKPMAKYT
-163 KFWDQ
+163 QLWEAQ
-168 ARTLERQIAAMTTDA
+168 RALERRIESLTADA

-195 ILEQVDSLKPLAGE
+195 ILEQVDSLKPLPGE
-209 DHELDEEAKR
+209 DNELDDEAKR

-234 ELLTTGQGDDLP
+234 DLLTGGQGDDLP
-246 VVAALATARKGLDHE
+246 VVAALVTARKGLDHE

-279 ILTADLSSD
+279 ILAADLSAD
-288 ITSYSAGIDASPQRL
+288 ISAYSSSIDASPQRL
-303 SFVES
+303 AFVES
-308 RRAALRQLTR
+308 RRAALKTLTR
-318 EFGDVDDLLS
+318 EFGDVDDLLK
-328 WVVENRPRVAQLAGG
+328 WVEENRPRLAELEGG
-343 DEVLGELRAE
+343 DEVLGQLREE
-353 LAQVQSD
+353 LAQVKTD
-360 LTKAGS
+360 LVKSAA
-366 DVTKARTKAASGFSS
+366 DITKARTKAAAAFS
-381 AVTGELASLAMIG
+381 AQVTGELESLAMPG
-394 ATVQFKLSPATPG
+394 ATVQFKLSPANPG
-407 PTGADLVELGLI
+407 PSGADLIELGLI

-425 WIPMA
+425 WIPMS

-446 VVLAAADPTD
+446 VVLAAADPTE

-469 AAAVEVGKRLARLAQ
+469 AAAVEVGKRLARLAR

-513 EVHSSAVTQV
+513 EVHSSSVSEV
-523 QQGDRVAELS
+523 QQGERVAELS

-545 SQLAEELLALAQAER
+545 TQLAEELLALAQVER
-560 EGKSVAR
+560 
-567 QKTKA
+567 KAK

>member
-45 LFGGKADSSLISTGA
+45 LFGGKADSALISTGA
-60 EQASI
+60 EQASV
-65 EADVAMPPQLIA
+65 EADVAIPTDLVA
-77 RLDELGGELE
+77 RLDELGGQVE
-87 DGNVAII
+87 DGNIAII
-94 TRQVNSTGRSRS
+94 SRQVNSTGRSRS
-106 FAGGVSVPAGVVG
+106 FAGGASVPAAAVG
-119 ELGEALVAVHGQSDQ
+119 ELGDALVAVHGQSDQ

-149 YAGESVEKPMASYT
+149 YAGESVAKPMAKYSELWET
-163 KFWDQ
+163 Q
-168 ARTLERQIAAMTTDA
+168 RTLERRIESLTSDA

-195 ILEQVDSLKPLAGE
+195 ILEQVDSLKPLPGE
-209 DHELDEEAKR
+209 DNELDDEAKR

-234 ELLTTGQGDDLP
+234 DLLTGGQGDDLP
-246 VVAALATARKGLDHE
+246 VVAALVTARKGLDHE

-279 ILTADLSSD
+279 ILAADLSAD
-288 ITSYSAGIDASPQRL
+288 ISAYSSGIDASPQRL
-303 SFVES
+303 AFVES
-308 RRAALRQLTR
+308 RRAALKTLTR
-318 EFGDVDDLLS
+318 EFGDVDDLLK
-328 WVVENRPRVAQLAGG
+328 WVTENRPRVAELEGG
-343 DEVLGELRAE
+343 DEVLEQLRAE
-353 LAQVQSD
+353 LSEVKAN
-360 LTKAGS
+360 LIKAAAEITKS
-366 DVTKARTKAASGFSS
+366 RTKAAAAFS
-381 AVTGELASLAMIG
+381 AQVTGELESLAMPG
-394 ATVQFKLSPATPG
+394 ATVQFKLSPANPG
-407 PTGADLVELGLI
+407 PSGADLIELGLI

-425 WIPMA
+425 WIPMS

-446 VVLAAADPTD
+446 VVLAAADPTE

-469 AAAVEVGKRLARLAQ
+469 AAAVEVGKRLARLARS
-484 NAQVIVVTHLPQVAA
+484 AQVIVVTHLPQVAA

-513 EVHSSAVTQV
+513 EVHSSSVSEV
-523 QQGDRVAELS
+523 QEGQRVAELS

-545 SQLAEELLALAQAER
+545 TQLAEELLALAQAER
-560 EGKSVAR
+560 ASK
-567 QKTKA
+567 

>member
-45 LFGGKADSSLISTGA
+45 LFGGKADSALISTGA
-60 EQASI
+60 EQASV
-65 EADVAMPPQLIA
+65 EADVAMPTELIS
-77 RLDELGGELE
+77 RLDELGGEVE
-87 DGNVAII
+87 DGNIAII
-94 TRQVNSTGRSRS
+94 SRQVNSTGRSRS

-134 LRLTKTEQQRLLLDR
+134 LRLTKTDQQRQLLDR
-149 YAGESVEKPMASYT
+149 YAGETVAKPMAKYT
-163 KFWDQ
+163 QLWEAQ
-168 ARTLERQIAAMTTDA
+168 RALERRIESLTADA

-195 ILEQVDSLKPLAGE
+195 ILEQVDSLKPLPGE
-209 DHELDEEAKR
+209 DNELDDEAKR

-234 ELLTTGQGDDLP
+234 DLLTGGQGDDMP
-246 VVAALATARKGLDHE
+246 VVAALVTARKGLDHE

-279 ILTADLSSD
+279 ILAADLSAD
-288 ITSYSAGIDASPQRL
+288 ISAYSSGIDASPQRL
-303 SFVES
+303 AFVES
-308 RRAALRQLTR
+308 RRAALKTLTR
-318 EFGDVDDLLS
+318 EFGDVDDLLA
-328 WVVENRPRVAQLAGG
+328 WVSENRPRLAELEGG
-343 DEVLGELRAE
+343 DEVLGQLREE
-353 LAQVQSD
+353 LAQVKAD
-360 LTKAGS
+360 LVKSAA
-366 DVTKARTKAASGFSS
+366 DITKARTKAAAAFS
-381 AVTGELASLAMIG
+381 AQVTGELESLAMPG
-394 ATVQFKLSPATPG
+394 ATVQFRLSPANPG
-407 PTGADLVELGLI
+407 PSGADLIELGLI

-425 WIPMA
+425 WIPMS

-446 VVLAAADPTD
+446 VVLAAADPTE

-469 AAAVEVGKRLARLAQ
+469 AAAVEVGKRLARLAR

-513 EVHSSAVTQV
+513 EVHSSSVSEV
-523 QQGDRVAELS
+523 QQGERVAELS

-545 SQLAEELLALAQAER
+545 TQLAEELLALAQVER
-560 EGKSVAR
+560 
-567 QKTKA
+567 KAK